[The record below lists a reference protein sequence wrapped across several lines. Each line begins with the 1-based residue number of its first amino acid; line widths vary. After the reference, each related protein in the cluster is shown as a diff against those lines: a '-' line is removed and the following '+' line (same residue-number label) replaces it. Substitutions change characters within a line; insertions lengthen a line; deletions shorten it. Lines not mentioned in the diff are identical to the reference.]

1 MKSPSLKPT
10 QLPQVQR
17 VEAHSWREG
26 WWSGILVGI
35 AIGAGLGVIL
45 LKA

>member
-1 MKSPSLKPT
+1 MQRRTLKPS

-26 WWSGILVGI
+26 WWQGIGVGVV
-35 AIGAGLGVIL
+35 IGVALGVLL

>member
-1 MKSPSLKPT
+1 MKPPT

-26 WWSGILVGI
+26 WWQGLPVGI
-35 AIGAGLGVIL
+35 VIGAALAVIL

>member
-1 MKSPSLKPT
+1 MPRPTLKPS

-26 WWSGILVGI
+26 WWSGICVGI
-35 AIGAGLGVIL
+35 AIGAGLAVIL
-45 LKA
+45 VKA